1 MAMGAVKP
9 EGTARRLLN
18 TGARKLRP
26 YSALAPSSKNK
37 PFFKKCC
44 PNFIPSVL
52 NDLRCERAEK
62 LDTVCHTGI
71 IGYCI

>member
-26 YSALAPSSKNK
+26 YSALAPSSRNK
-37 PFFKKCC
+37 PIFKKCRPDYISFGC
-44 PNFIPSVL
+44 NH
-52 NDLRCERAEK
+52 LRSERAEK
-62 LDTVCHTGI
+62 LDKVCHTGI
-71 IGYCI
+71 MGYCM